1 MPKPTISVVI
11 CAYTERR
18 WDDLIAALDS
28 LRRQTHPPDD
38 IIVVIDHNPTLYQRV
53 AAAETGIT
61 LLHNQYTQGLSGARN
76 TGLAHATGEVIA
88 FMDEDAW
95 AEPDWVETLLNT
107 YQDPDVIGVGGQIQ
121 PQWQSGKPA
130 WFPPEFDW
138 VVGCTYLGMPTTPQ
152 SVRNLIGCNMSFRRA
167 VFAEVGT
174 FRLDVGRVGTLPLG
188 CEETELCIR
197 VRQQK
202 PHQRLMYDPR
212 AVVKHRVPAARANWG
227 YFRSRCYSEGLS
239 KAQISQTI
247 GANDALSTERG
258 YTLKVLPM
266 GVLRGLGD
274 ALRGDLSG
282 LGRASAIV
290 LGFSL
295 TALGYLVGRIRTP
308 RAAVPVPAAP

>member
-28 LRRQTHPPDD
+28 LRRQTHPPDE

-53 AAAETGIT
+53 GAAQTDIT
-61 LLHNQYTQGLSGARN
+61 LLQNQHTQGLSGARN

-95 AEPDWVETLLNT
+95 AEPDWVETLLNA

-121 PQWQSGKPA
+121 PEWQSGKPA
-130 WFPPEFDW
+130 WFPAEFDW

-152 SVRNLIGCNMSFRRA
+152 PVRNLIGCNMSFRRA

-202 PHQRLMYDPR
+202 PGHRLMYDPR
-212 AVVKHRVPAARANWG
+212 AVVKHRVPATRANWG

-247 GANDALSTERG
+247 GANDALSTERS

-266 GVLRGLGD
+266 GMLRGLGD

-308 RAAVPVPAAP
+308 RAAAPAPTTP